1 MSDDQTKDG
10 IQKKGNTLAKS
21 KKKVQD
27 VPTEIICFL
36 ESLNPAENRIAIST
50 HDMPDPDGIGA
61 ARGLQ
66 WLLTK
71 KFGLSSDIYYKGE
84 ISHPQNRT
92 MVNML
97 DIHLHPIEEFEDSDS
112 VKKICVDCTEKNSPF
127 ESADIVI
134 DHHRVT
140 SSADISWI
148 ESVGSVSTLVFELI
162 KKCEIDFEEE
172 IELDVATSLF
182 LGVRID
188 TQELI
193 SENTTDRDFESFKHL
208 SEFLNR
214 KKLASIINYPL
225 PNYFFELEREINKL
239 DQNEEFVN
247 QKVNGSCFVGCVGV
261 ISSAKRDS
269 IVMLV
274 DKAVRME
281 GIETAVIFGVI
292 GDNLVASIRSDNS
305 SLDVNTFSQ
314 SIFGKKHGG
323 GKLGFAGAS
332 VPLGIFNLNDVP
344 EGTKEKLWDAIKE
357 TVFHKVFHI
366 VTGN

>member
-1 MSDDQTKDG
+1 MSDDQTKD
-10 IQKKGNTLAKS
+10 ITHKKGSTLAKS
-21 KKKVQD
+21 KKKIQCVSD
-27 VPTEIICFL
+27 EIISFL
-36 ESLNPAENRIAIST
+36 ESLSPTENKIAIST
-50 HDMPDPDGIGA
+50 HEMPDPDGIGA

-66 WLLTK
+66 WLLMK
-71 KFGLSSDIYYKGE
+71 KFGLSANIYYKGE

-97 DIHLHPIEEFEDSDS
+97 DIHLHPIEEFEDNDN
-112 VKKICVDCTEKNSPF
+112 VKKICIDCTEKNSPF

-134 DHHRVT
+134 DHHRIT
-140 SSADISWI
+140 SNADISWI
-148 ESVGSVSTLVFELI
+148 EPVGSASTLVFELI
-162 KKCEIDFEEE
+162 QKCEVNFEEE

-182 LGVRID
+182 LGIRVD

-214 KKLASIINYPL
+214 KKLSSIINYPL

-239 DQNEEFVN
+239 NQDGEFVN
-247 QKVNGSCFVGCVGV
+247 QKVNGSCFVGCIGV

-269 IVMLV
+269 IIMLV

-281 GIETAVIFGVI
+281 GIETAVVFGVI

-323 GKLGFAGAS
+323 GKLGSAGAS

-344 EGTKEKLWDAIKE
+344 ESTKEKLWDAIKE